1 MYKLNQLFLLLALSL
16 TVNTVNSQTILVFGD
31 SLSAAYKLDP
41 ADGWVNLL
49 QNKSQQKKL
58 DLTFVN
64 ASITGETT
72 RGGLSRFKQALNK
85 HHPDIVILE
94 LGANDG
100 LRGFPPKVI
109 QNNLDRMIKMAQKKQ
124 ANLLL
129 VGIYL
134 PPNYGK
140 RYTEMFHNIYLDLA
154 KQYDLALLPFL
165 LEGIGTD
172 KSLMQDDGLHPSANA
187 QPLIANTVWKKLAPL
202 LIAEETSSSMINQ
215 SSNKQIK
222 NSPEAGH

>member
-1 MYKLNQLFLLLALSL
+1 MYKLFKILLLLVLGLGIQTAQ
-16 TVNTVNSQTILVFGD
+16 SQTILVFGD

-49 QNKSQQKKL
+49 QNKARQLKL
-58 DLTFVN
+58 DLRFVN

-72 RGGLSRFKQALNK
+72 RGGLSRFKRALDK

-94 LGANDG
+94 LGGNDG

-109 QNNLDRMIKMAQKKQ
+109 KQNMNRMIKLAKNQS

-129 VGIYL
+129 AGIYL

-140 RYTEMFHNIYLDLA
+140 RYTEMFHNIYVDLA
-154 KQYDLALLPFL
+154 KQHDIALIPFL
-165 LEGIGTD
+165 LKGIGTNS
-172 KSLMQDDGLHPSANA
+172 SLMQADGIHPTANA
-187 QPLIANTVWKKLAPL
+187 QPLIAKTVWEKLSL
-202 LIAEETSSSMINQ
+202 LLEKPPSPTAINQ
-215 SSNKQIK
+215 STAIQH
-222 NSPEAGH
+222 NSSAVIGD

>member
-1 MYKLNQLFLLLALSL
+1 MYKLYSLFLLLSL
-16 TVNTVNSQTILVFGD
+16 GLMQNVNSQTILVFGD

-49 QNKSQQKKL
+49 QNRAHQQKL
-58 DLTFVN
+58 GLSFVN

-72 RGGLSRFKQALNK
+72 RGGLSRFKQALEK
-85 HHPDIVILE
+85 HHPHIVILE

-109 QNNLDRMIKMAQKKQ
+109 QENLDRIITMTQKKQ
-124 ANLLL
+124 AKLLL

-140 RYTEMFHNIYLDLA
+140 RYTEMFHNIYINLA
-154 KQYDLALLPFL
+154 KQHDLALLPFL
-165 LEGIGTD
+165 LEGIGTNR
-172 KSLMQDDGLHPSANA
+172 SLMQEDGLHPTASA
-187 QPLIANTVWKKLAPL
+187 QPLIANTVWAKLLPL
-202 LIAEETSSSMINQ
+202 LTDQTNPSMITQ
-215 SSNKQIK
+215 SSNKRLK
-222 NSPEAGH
+222 TDSGKGD

>member
-1 MYKLNQLFLLLALSL
+1 
-16 TVNTVNSQTILVFGD
+16 VFGD
-31 SLSAAYKLDP
+31 SLSAAYNLDP

-49 QNKSQQKKL
+49 QNKSKQKKL
-58 DLTFVN
+58 GLRFVN

-109 QNNLDRMIKMAQKKQ
+109 QNNLDRIIKMAQKKQ
-124 ANLLL
+124 ITLLL

-140 RYTEMFHNIYLDLA
+140 RYTEMFHNIYIDLA

-172 KSLMQDDGLHPSANA
+172 KSLMQNDGLHPSANA

-202 LIAEETSSSMINQ
+202 LIAEEASSSMINK

-222 NSPEAGH
+222 SSPEAGN

>member
-1 MYKLNQLFLLLALSL
+1 MYKLSNILLLLILGLVMQTA
-16 TVNTVNSQTILVFGD
+16 NSQTILVFGD

-49 QNKSQQKKL
+49 QNKAHQLKL
-58 DLTFVN
+58 DLKFVN

-72 RGGLSRFKQALNK
+72 RGGLSRFKQALDK

-94 LGANDG
+94 LGGNDG

-109 QNNLDRMIKMAQKKQ
+109 KQNLTRMIELAKNQP

-129 VGIYL
+129 AGIYL

-140 RYTEMFHNIYLDLA
+140 RYTEMFHNIYVDLA
-154 KQYDLALLPFL
+154 KQYNIALIPSL
-165 LEGIGTD
+165 LEGIGTN
-172 KSLMQDDGLHPSANA
+172 KSLMQADGIHPTVNA
-187 QPLIANTVWKKLAPL
+187 QPLIAETVWGKLSL
-202 LIAEETSSSMINQ
+202 LLAKPSSTAINKSTATQ
-215 SSNKQIK
+215 LN
-222 NSPEAGH
+222 NSAMAGD